1 MLTMLKNV
9 IAQFAPE
16 SDQVVTVSYDRAVAA
31 LLIEVMLAD
40 DKVEEKE
47 LQQVL
52 GFIKQETQLDDVEQM
67 YQEMKVSVEQAND
80 MFQFTK
86 AINEHAS
93 NETKESLMKALWR
106 VAFADGVLDEHED
119 FRIRR
124 ISELLYVPHS
134 VFIQT
139 KLAVKSELH

>member
-1 MLTMLKNV
+1 MLAMLKNV

-16 SDQVVTVSYDRAVAA
+16 ADQDSAVSYDRAVAA

-40 DKVEEKE
+40 DNVDEREH
-47 LQQVL
+47 QQIL
-52 GFIKQETQLDDVEQM
+52 SLIKQETHLDDVDLM
-67 YQEMKVSVEQAND
+67 YQEMKQSVEKAND

-86 AINEHAS
+86 AINEHAD
-93 NETKESLMKALWR
+93 NPTKERLMKALWR
-106 VAFADGVLDEHED
+106 VAFADGDLNEYED
-119 FRIRR
+119 YRIRR

-139 KLAVKSELH
+139 KLAVQSELQ